1 MLFADKLSDNCA
13 LLLITVGNDLCVVP
27 QKNDLIYFKIKIILG
42 MSFCNIY
49 TFLCL

>member
-27 QKNDLIYFKIKIILG
+27 QKMI
-42 MSFCNIY
+42 
-49 TFLCL
+49 